1 MPILAQAMPDSS
13 PDGDLTRFLTPF
25 IPWLPWLFVMAVFV
39 WVMVRVQRK
48 RQEQVGAHLERMRQ
62 HMDAV
67 EQKLDRLI
75 EQEKHRPRE

>member
-1 MPILAQAMPDSS
+1 MFLAQAMPDSS
-13 PDGDLTRFLTPF
+13 ADGDLTRLLTPS
-25 IPWLPWLFVMAVFV
+25 IPWLPWLIVMAVFV
-39 WVMVRVQRK
+39 WVMVRVQRQ